1 MAGPGNRK
9 SKGCARCRSLKS
21 KCDEQRPK
29 CGRCRTADAPCEYRP
44 DKPIDFK
51 SMNSKIASRYKV
63 TEPRKEKKD
72 SVRRGKAG
80 LPDNDG
86 QAALTSNIKVQQ
98 ASKGPPLFH
107 SLSTHWEDPALCLFF
122 QDYVLQA
129 DDAGFGF
136 LDNFP
141 KLYGTSSDEAFKNAV
156 SAISLASFS
165 NQVRCVDLGVAAKK
179 SYGKALLS
187 VKKALQDPSRST
199 SHATLA
205 SILTLNMYDMVCE
218 DIPPKV
224 LWGSHADALGMILRM
239 RGGID
244 QFKSPIS
251 GATAQV
257 AHGVVSCYNLD
268 RRLPPGPESILWEKS
283 VDAATCTPFEQ
294 IGLAYNRI
302 ARIIPAADTAL
313 SDLQM
318 GQESAQRL
326 LQAISMCQVEDRAYR
341 SWVASTEHPFVYE
354 TLDKSLFDA
363 SKDDR
368 AATLPPE
375 IHVYPSVWAP
385 GLWNTYRAA
394 RIVLLQTV
402 SACIEKA
409 ARHPE
414 LAKKFFNSSIM
425 QQSILI
431 DIDKMVNEI
440 CSSIPYILGD
450 IRGKTWA
457 PKDAER
463 VKAWGGFTSLWVLR
477 VLIGVPALGPE
488 RKEFVIK
495 QLHYIA
501 GKMGIRQA
509 GNIALIGYYT

>member
-1 MAGPGNRK
+1 
-9 SKGCARCRSLKS
+9 
-21 KCDEQRPK
+21 
-29 CGRCRTADAPCEYRP
+29 
-44 DKPIDFK
+44 
-51 SMNSKIASRYKV
+51 MNSKIASRYRV
-63 TEPRKEKKD
+63 ASVEPKKEKRD
-72 SVRRGKAG
+72 PSVRRGTAG
-80 LPDNDG
+80 SPGND
-86 QAALTSNIKVQQ
+86 QVVMSNPYSQQ
-98 ASKGPPLFH
+98 ASKGPPLLR
-107 SLSTHWEDPALCLFF
+107 SLRTHWEDPALCLFF
-122 QDYVLQA
+122 QDYVLQT

-141 KLYGTSSDEAFKNAV
+141 KLYGTSSGEVFRDAV

-165 NQVRCVDLGVAAKK
+165 NQVRSANLGVAAKK

-187 VKKALQDPSRST
+187 VQKALQDPSRST

-239 RGGID
+239 RGGTD

-257 AHGVVSCYNLD
+257 AHGVVACYNLD
-268 RRLPPGPESILWEKS
+268 RRLPPGPESILWERS

-302 ARIIPAADTAL
+302 ARILPRADTAL
-313 SDLQM
+313 SSLHA
-318 GQESAQRL
+318 GQDSAQRL

-341 SWVASTEHPFVYE
+341 SWVAANSHPFIYE
-354 TLDKSLFDA
+354 ILDRSLFA
-363 SKDDR
+363 ATKDER
-368 AATLPPE
+368 AATLPPQ
-375 IHVYPSVWAP
+375 IHVYPNVWAP

-394 RIVLLQTV
+394 RIVLLQTEL
-402 SACIEKA
+402 ACIEKA

-414 LAKKFFNSSIM
+414 LVEKFPNSTV
-425 QQSILI
+425 ILQTI
-431 DIDKMVNEI
+431 HLAIGKMVGEI

-450 IRGKTWA
+450 IQGKSWA
-457 PKDAER
+457 PKNAER

-477 VLIGVPALGPE
+477 VLMGVPALGPT
-488 RKEFVIK
+488 RKDFVIK

-501 GKMGIRQA
+501 EKMGIRQA